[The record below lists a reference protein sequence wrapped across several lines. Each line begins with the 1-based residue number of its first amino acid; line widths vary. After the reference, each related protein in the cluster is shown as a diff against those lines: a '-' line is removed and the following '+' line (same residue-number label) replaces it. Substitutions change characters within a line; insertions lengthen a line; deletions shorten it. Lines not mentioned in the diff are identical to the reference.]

1 MIETIKSNGK
11 TKIYNPKLDIWRSHV
26 RARSG
31 GRHSPRR
38 KNKAGALARP
48 SPPAAALRLIWY
60 SAGAARG
67 PLSPKLTTVS
77 KPTGCWSCFKP
88 SNAPLCST
96 HGGICSVTSIFCL
109 LEAKALPD
117 LVRLLSGEVG
127 ASVLHEADAI
137 KPMLEILSWGTD
149 SLQEDALSLLE
160 KEMVDVYESAARLNI
175 AGLTSTNIHE
185 DGRHCHSLNVIRNHQ
200 LLLLRD

>member
-1 MIETIKSNGK
+1 
-11 TKIYNPKLDIWRSHV
+11 
-26 RARSG
+26 
-31 GRHSPRR
+31 
-38 KNKAGALARP
+38 
-48 SPPAAALRLIWY
+48 
-60 SAGAARG
+60 RG

-77 KPTGCWSCFKP
+77 KPIGCWSCFKP
-88 SNAPLCST
+88 SNAPLCSA
-96 HGGICSVTSIFCL
+96 HGGICSVTSIFCP

-117 LVRLLSGEVG
+117 LVRLLSGELYETAIEAIQTLSTLVVKASPQRG

-160 KEMVDVYESAARLNI
+160 KEMVDVYGSAARLSL
-175 AGLTSTNIHE
+175 AGLTRTNIHE